1 MPAGSSP
8 ASGSPRTSERPGRV
22 HVEVRLDA
30 ATRRAALAEDVRRGL
45 TRHPRRLPPKYF
57 YDPAGSA
64 LFDRITRLPEYYLTR
79 AERAILGIVGPALM
93 RTLRPEEV
101 VEIGAGT
108 AAKIRPLLRAAG
120 TVRRYVPVDVDEAT
134 MTTAATLLVRAFP
147 DLRVHG
153 LVADFERDL
162 RYVPPARG
170 SRLVV
175 FFGSTIGNLE
185 PPTRRRFLRD
195 ARRLLRD
202 DGHLL
207 LGLDLMKDPGVLH
220 AAYDDAAG
228 VTAAFN
234 RNVLRVINHE
244 LAADFDPDAFRHEAR
259 VDVAAGRVEMHLV
272 AERGHTV
279 AVGALDLTLS
289 FKAGDGIWTESSYK
303 FTRPGIEA
311 MLADAGLALER
322 WLTDPEGRFA
332 MVLAR
337 PGA

>member
-8 ASGSPRTSERPGRV
+8 ASGSPRTSERHARV

-45 TRHPRRLPPKYF
+45 TARPRRLPPKYF

-79 AERAILGIVGPALM
+79 AERAILGVVGPALM

-134 MTTAATLLVRAFP
+134 MTAAATALVRAFP
-147 DLRVHG
+147 ALHVHG

-162 RYVPPARG
+162 RHVPPARG
-170 SRLVV
+170 PRLVV
-175 FFGSTIGNLE
+175 FFGSTLGNLE
-185 PPTRRRFLRD
+185 QPTRRRFLRD

-202 DGHLL
+202 DGRLL
-207 LGLDLMKDPGVLH
+207 LGVDLMKDPRVLH

-234 RNVLRVINHE
+234 RNVLRVINRE
-244 LAADFDPDAFRHEAR
+244 LAADFDPAAFRHEAR
-259 VDVAAGRVEMHLV
+259 VDVEAGRVEMHLV

-303 FTRPGIEA
+303 FTRPGIET
-311 MLADAGLALER
+311 MLADAGLTLER
-322 WLTDPEGRFA
+322 WLTDPDGQFA

-337 PGA
+337 PRA

>member
-8 ASGSPRTSERPGRV
+8 ASGSPRTSERHARV

-45 TRHPRRLPPKYF
+45 TARPRRLPPKYF

-79 AERAILGIVGPALM
+79 AERAILGVVGPALM

-134 MTTAATLLVRAFP
+134 MTTAANLLVRAFP

-162 RYVPPARG
+162 RHVPPARG
-170 SRLVV
+170 PRLVV
-175 FFGSTIGNLE
+175 FFGSTLGNLE
-185 PPTRRRFLRD
+185 QPTRRRFLRD

-202 DGHLL
+202 DGRLL
-207 LGLDLMKDPGVLH
+207 LGVDLMKDPRVLH
-220 AAYDDAAG
+220 AAYDDSAG

-234 RNVLRVINHE
+234 RNVLRVINRE

-259 VDVAAGRVEMHLV
+259 VDVEAGRVEMHLV

-289 FKAGDGIWTESSYK
+289 FKPGEGIWTESSYK

-311 MLADAGLALER
+311 MLADAGLTLER
-322 WLTDPEGRFA
+322 WLTDPDGQFA

-337 PGA
+337 PRA

>member
-8 ASGSPRTSERPGRV
+8 ASGSPRTSERHARV

-45 TRHPRRLPPKYF
+45 TARPRRLPPKYF

-79 AERAILGIVGPALM
+79 AERAILGVVGPALM

-162 RYVPPARG
+162 RHVPPARG
-170 SRLVV
+170 PRLVV
-175 FFGSTIGNLE
+175 FFGSTLGNLE
-185 PPTRRRFLRD
+185 QPTRRRFLRD

-202 DGHLL
+202 DGRLL
-207 LGLDLMKDPGVLH
+207 LGVDLMKDPRVLH
-220 AAYDDAAG
+220 AAYDDSAG

-234 RNVLRVINHE
+234 RNVLRVINRE

-259 VDVAAGRVEMHLV
+259 VDVEAGRVEMHLV

-279 AVGALDLTLS
+279 VVGALDLTLS

-303 FTRPGIEA
+303 FTRPGIET
-311 MLADAGLALER
+311 MLADAGLTLER
-322 WLTDPEGRFA
+322 WLTDPDGQFA